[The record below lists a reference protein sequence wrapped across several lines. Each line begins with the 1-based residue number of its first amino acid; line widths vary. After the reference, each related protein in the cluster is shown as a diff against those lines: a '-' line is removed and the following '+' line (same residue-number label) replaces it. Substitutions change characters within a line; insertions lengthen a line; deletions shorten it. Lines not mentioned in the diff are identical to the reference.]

1 MAKTE
6 STFKNM
12 FLALF
17 LICSIAS
24 LALAGVYLIT
34 LGPITKAQQARKE
47 KAIREVIPDFDTLVP
62 KTVRVAGSDQDVVLN
77 YGYKDS
83 VLVGVA
89 VETFSTRGYNGLI
102 KIMVGF
108 LPDGTIN
115 KIAILQQ
122 KETPGLGT
130 KMASQTFTDQFHG
143 RTPASYR
150 LAVKK
155 DGGDVDAITAATIS
169 SRAFCDAVQRAW
181 DVLQKQ
187 GGQ

>member
-34 LGPITKAQQARKE
+34 LEPINKSQLARKE
-47 KAIREVIPDFDTLVP
+47 KAIREVLPDFDTLVSKP
-62 KTVRVAGSDQDVVLN
+62 VKVTGSDEDVVLN

-115 KIAILQQ
+115 RIAVLQQ

-130 KMASQTFTDQFHG
+130 KMASPAFTDQFYG
-143 RTPASYR
+143 KTPATFR
-150 LAVKK
+150 VAVKK
-155 DGGDVDAITAATIS
+155 DNGDVDAITAATIS

-181 DVLQKQ
+181 EVLQKQ